1 MTASTTST
9 VALTC
14 AIVVSLAG
22 CSAVPDKPTAVV
34 SIDGGHEFH
43 VELATTPD
51 QQRDGLSG
59 RHDLPEGTGMLFQF
73 EEPTEHEI
81 WMAGMKIPID
91 FAWIAGD
98 QVLAVDTL
106 DPCTTTDQAQCPRW
120 TSPGPVDALLEV
132 PSGSLQ
138 TVVPGTPVT
147 IALGGGPT
155 R

>member
-1 MTASTTST
+1 MTASVAST

-14 AIVVSLAG
+14 AIVVGFAG
-22 CSAVPDKPTAVV
+22 CSAAPDKPTAVV

-59 RHDLPEGTGMLFQF
+59 RDALSQGTGMLFQF
-73 EEPTEHEI
+73 DGAAQREM

-91 FAWIAGD
+91 VAWISGG
-98 QVLAVDTL
+98 QVIAVDTL
-106 DPCTTTDQAQCPRW
+106 APCTTTDQAQCPRW

-132 PSGSLQ
+132 PVGSLDS
-138 TVVPGTPVT
+138 VEPGSPVT
-147 IALGGGPT
+147 V